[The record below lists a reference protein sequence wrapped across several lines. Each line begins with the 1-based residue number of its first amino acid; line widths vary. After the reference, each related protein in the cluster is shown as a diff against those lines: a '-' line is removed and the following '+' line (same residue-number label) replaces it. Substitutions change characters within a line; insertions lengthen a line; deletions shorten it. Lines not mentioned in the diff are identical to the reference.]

1 MKKYKTAVLLTGSGG
16 TISQEVAI
24 IDQLIKNG
32 KLILDEDETF
42 LAASGSGALSLV
54 AINACFRNVK
64 PCSWESFYK
73 ESFLTTISDE
83 DTFLKVDP
91 IHWITLPQRKLYSDF
106 LKNAGFSSISNLP
119 FDSAILT
126 TSINENKPTWLKSYA
141 KKEKDI
147 ALTDIL
153 MASSAIPTL
162 FPTQQLNEITNTLS
176 SKFMGAYSEGAMPG
190 MFQKFRKQLKKIT
203 LEHGQFEHIFIVS
216 PKRLYDYSPLINHD
230 LSEMISQEKFQFNQ
244 FLNQVSLHGFLTF
257 LIKLEKANSKNKLAK
272 SITVSIPEMEKD
284 LGLLDYSNQS
294 DKYKIVYKWMDENP
308 TRLTVDLSAFIKEIA
323 FVPSFSENYFSDEE
337 EN

>member
-1 MKKYKTAVLLTGSGG
+1 MKKYKTAIILTGSGG

-32 KLILDEDETF
+32 KLSLDENETF
-42 LAASGSGALSLV
+42 LAATGSGALNLV

-64 PCSWESFYK
+64 PCSWEKLYK
-73 ESFLTTISDE
+73 ENFLSIISNE

-91 IHWITLPQRKLYSDF
+91 IHWITLPQRKLFSEF
-106 LKNAGFSSISNLP
+106 LKNVGFSCISNLP

-126 TSINENKPTWLKSYA
+126 TSVNDNKPTWLKSYA

-153 MASSAIPTL
+153 MASSAIPIL

-176 SKFMGAYSEGAMPG
+176 SKFMGAYYEGAMPG
-190 MFQKFRKQLKKIT
+190 LFQKFRKQLKKIT
-203 LEHGQFEHIFIVS
+203 LEHGQFEQIFIIS
-216 PKRLYDYSPLINHD
+216 PKRVYDYSPLINHD
-230 LSEMISQEKFQFNQ
+230 LSEMLPQEKFQFNQ

-257 LIKLEKANSKNKLAK
+257 LIKLEKVNSKNKLAK
-272 SITVSIPEMEKD
+272 SITVSIPEMGKD
-284 LGLLDYSNQS
+284 FGLLDYSNQS
-294 DKYKIVYKWMDENP
+294 DKYNIVNKWLDENP
-308 TRLTVDLSAFIKEIA
+308 NRLTVDLSTFIKEIA
-323 FVPSFSENYFSDEE
+323 FVPSFSESYFSDPEE
-337 EN
+337 D